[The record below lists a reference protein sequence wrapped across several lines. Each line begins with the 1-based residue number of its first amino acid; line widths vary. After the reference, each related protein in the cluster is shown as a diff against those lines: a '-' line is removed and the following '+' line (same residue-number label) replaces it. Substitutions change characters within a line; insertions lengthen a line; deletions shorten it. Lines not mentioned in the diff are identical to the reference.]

1 MKFLKFYF
9 SWLIL
14 SLLISGNTYSQQS
27 KFKAIIM
34 FNFTKYIEWPNITN
48 NEFIIS
54 VLDNKELSDELR
66 NIAKVKGVGTNKLII
81 KDILSIDEISHCQII
96 YIPQKKFKELANCIA
111 KSGKQ
116 NVLIVTEMDNGC
128 KNGAGINIISNE
140 GKINFEINKNNITNR
155 GLILSGHLLSL
166 GKEVN

>member
-1 MKFLKFYF
+1 MKCLKFCF

-14 SLLISGNTYSQQS
+14 LLFISGSTYSQQS

-34 FNFTKYIEWPNITN
+34 YNFTKYIEWPNISN

-54 VLDNKELSDELR
+54 VLDNEELSDELK

-81 KDILSIDEISHCQII
+81 KDILSIDEVSHCQIV
-96 YIPQKKFKELANCIA
+96 YIPQNKYKELANCIA
-111 KSGKQ
+111 KSGNQ

-128 KNGAGINIISNE
+128 KNGAGINFITNE
-140 GKINFEINKNNITNR
+140 GKISFEINKNNITKR
-155 GLILSGHLLSL
+155 KLILSGQLLLL